1 MPRYAQIFG
10 LITLIVAVAAV
21 SKAAEDKKDV
31 LYRVVYVVNDL
42 PVFKDSKNGKEFDAT
57 LLMAHIQ
64 STVEPD
70 SWMSSGKG
78 KAEMGPFPKN
88 SSIVESQT
96 RANHEKLVDLLES
109 LRTPPKR

>member
-10 LITLIVAVAAV
+10 LITLVIVVAGV
-21 SKAAEDKKDV
+21 SKASDDKKDV

-42 PVFKDSKNGKEFDAT
+42 PVFKDSKTGKEFDAT

-64 STVEPD
+64 NTVEPD

-78 KAEMGPFPKN
+78 DAEMQPFPKN
-88 SSIVESQT
+88 NSLVVSQT
-96 RANHEKLVDLLES
+96 QANHEKLRNLLES